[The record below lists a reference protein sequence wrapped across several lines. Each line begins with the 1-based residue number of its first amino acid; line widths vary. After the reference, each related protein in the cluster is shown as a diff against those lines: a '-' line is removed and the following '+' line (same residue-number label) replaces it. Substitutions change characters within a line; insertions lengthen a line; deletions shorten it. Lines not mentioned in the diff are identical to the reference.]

1 MPMSAAEFRAYIERD
16 IQDQAE
22 VIRAANIR
30 VG

>member
-1 MPMSAAEFRAYIERD
+1 MPMSPTEFRAFLERD